1 MAKNGPEQ
9 KLIFWK
15 NISSDLALVLRN
27 YALWVNE
34 NDEIWS
40 VAAFHEKFFTVPK
53 LRFLAGPASLLDEV
67 STDTQNWP
75 LRAVTTSNQSIS
87 VILQTFRPFLVIFGL
102 FRSFLAIL
110 ANFGLKFKIVAE
122 YSCDHSKWPQE
133 KQESDGDGFRC
144 HFQTFRPF
152 FGHLEPFLAIF
163 VQFWP
168 QIQNCCRLVMWP
180 LKMTAREAEI
190 QWRWFRM
197 SLFRHSGQF
206 RSFGALFG
214 HFWPILALN
223 SRWS

>member
-34 NDEIWS
+34 NDEIWL
-40 VAAFHEKFFTVPK
+40 VAAFHEIFFTVPK

-110 ANFGLKFKIVAE
+110 ASNLKLLQSSHVTTQKDRKRSRNPMEMVSDVIFRLLGL
-122 YSCDHSKWPQE
+122 
-133 KQESDGDGFRC
+133 
-144 HFQTFRPF
+144 
-152 FGHLEPFLAIF
+152 FLVI
-163 VQFWP
+163 
-168 QIQNCCRLVMWP
+168 
-180 LKMTAREAEI
+180 
-190 QWRWFRM
+190 
-197 SLFRHSGQF
+197 
-206 RSFGALFG
+206 
-214 HFWPILALN
+214 
-223 SRWS
+223 